1 MESHLVWYIISGF
14 LLLAEAFTPGMFIFI
29 CFAIA
34 TMICGVVDQVFAFDI
49 KVLLAIDLVLSVL
62 LLVFVKPI
70 LKTIIKMPKSAETL
84 YANKL
89 VGHEAMVFKSITKT
103 ETGMVKLLDIDET
116 WLAKSQD
123 GSEIG
128 QGSTVKVVQV
138 DGTHLIV
145 QQSEL

>member
-1 MESHLVWYIISGF
+1 MESHLIWYIIAGF

-34 TMICGVVDQVFAFDI
+34 TLICGVLDQVFVLDI
-49 KVLLAIDLVLSVL
+49 KVLLAIDLVLSL
-62 LLVFVKPI
+62 ALLVFVKPI
-70 LKTIIKMPKSAETL
+70 LKTIIKMPKSSETL

-89 VGHEAMVFKSITKT
+89 VGHEAMVFKPISKN

-116 WLAKSQD
+116 WLAKSKD

-128 QGSTVKVVQV
+128 QGTTVKVVEV
-138 DGTHLIV
+138 DGTHLVVECI
-145 QQSEL
+145 